1 MNQPHSPTPIIR
13 TLLLA
18 LGMLTASCA
27 AQPIAGGPAAGA
39 GAAEPGA
46 AASASA
52 ADPAQLTAAVSFAQ
66 WRDQFRREAL
76 ALGIDAQTFDAAF
89 ADITPDPEV
98 LRADSSQ
105 PEFTRPVWEYLEG
118 ATAAGRVRTGL
129 AKQAQEQASLAA
141 IYQQYGVEAAYLVAI
156 WGMESNY
163 GQFMGKRSVIRSLAT
178 LAHAGRRQRFAHTQL
193 LAALSILQQGD
204 IDARHMRGSWAG
216 AMGQTQFMPTTF
228 NTHAVD
234 FDGDGR
240 RDIWNSA
247 ADALASAAHYLK
259 ASGWQRGQPWGF
271 EVQLRPDFDYAQAD
285 PDSRRSVRA
294 WRALGVITPALPAP
308 LDDANAVLLLP
319 AGHRGPALLVLD
331 NFRAILKYNNST
343 SYALAIGLLSDRLQ
357 GKDGIR
363 APWPVDEQP
372 LSHSQRVALQD
383 ALRAKGFD
391 PGPADGI
398 IGANTRKAVR
408 SYQQRQGWPADGYPT
423 LRLLEALQR

>member
-1 MNQPHSPTPIIR
+1 MADTE
-13 TLLLA
+13 L
-18 LGMLTASCA
+18 LTA
-27 AQPIAGGPAAGA
+27 
-39 GAAEPGA
+39 
-46 AASASA
+46 
-52 ADPAQLTAAVSFAQ
+52 
-66 WRDQFRREAL
+66 FR
-76 ALGIDAQTFDAAF
+76 
-89 ADITPDPEV
+89 
-98 LRADSSQ
+98 
-105 PEFTRPVWEYLEG
+105 
-118 ATAAGRVRTGL
+118 
-129 AKQAQEQASLAA
+129 
-141 IYQQYGVEAAYLVAI
+141 
-156 WGMESNY
+156 
-163 GQFMGKRSVIRSLAT
+163 
-178 LAHAGRRQRFAHTQL
+178 
-193 LAALSILQQGD
+193 
-204 IDARHMRGSWAG
+204 
-216 AMGQTQFMPTTF
+216 
-228 NTHAVD
+228 
-234 FDGDGR
+234 
-240 RDIWNSA
+240 
-247 ADALASAAHYLK
+247 
-259 ASGWQRGQPWGF
+259 F